1 MAGKR
6 MTAEERT
13 NARPALQ
20 PGVTESFF
28 RLIRLSLRRLLLSR
42 ACLCFTGPEKSALP
56 ASERHGNFK
65 TRQTRLPGR
74 GIQSSCAVTTETANP
89 LEITTIT
96 RQNKTSRTS
105 IRLVHQTVHL
115 LVLTRP
121 SVAGFNAPPDRA
133 CSAVLPGPAA
143 GRRLR
148 VLARSLWRSRSIHT
162 GFHKGERIAGV

>member
-6 MTAEERT
+6 MTAAKRT
-13 NARPALQ
+13 NARLSSQ
-20 PGVTESFF
+20 PGGTESFI
-28 RLIRLSLRRLLLSR
+28 RLIRLSLGRLLLSR
-42 ACLCFTGPEKSALP
+42 ACLSFTGPEKSALP

-74 GIQSSCAVTTETANP
+74 GIQTSCAVTTEAANP

-96 RQNKTSRTS
+96 RQNRTSRTS

-121 SVAGFNAPPDRA
+121 SVAGFNAPPDKDT
-133 CSAVLPGPAA
+133 V
-143 GRRLR
+143 
-148 VLARSLWRSRSIHT
+148 WRIQPSFRTTRESKSN
-162 GFHKGERIAGV
+162 GKEEVEKEKGDCQAFR